1 MLIKNRINPE
11 KQRIT
16 CIHDEDSDLFHMTE
30 EEKYKMVQEEGG
42 YILNNVG
49 YYNAEHTG
57 FGMFTTP
64 KGYIMVFK
72 NQKDID
78 FDGEEYQM
86 WEGRES
92 GNVLYGNFPK
102 RKEEIL

>member
-1 MLIKNRINPE
+1 MNTINPE

-57 FGMFTTP
+57 FGMFRTP
-64 KGYIMVFK
+64 KGYILVFK
-72 NQKDID
+72 NQK
-78 FDGEEYQM
+78 E
-86 WEGRES
+86 R
-92 GNVLYGNFPK
+92 L
-102 RKEEIL
+102 

>member
-1 MLIKNRINPE
+1 MNTINPE

-16 CIHDEDSDLFHMTE
+16 CINDQDSYFFYMTE
-30 EEKYKMVQEEGG
+30 KEKYKMVQEEGG
-42 YILNNVG
+42 YILNNIG
-49 YYNAEHTG
+49 YYNAEHSG
-57 FGMFTTP
+57 LGMFRDP

-72 NQKDID
+72 DQADVD

-102 RKEEIL
+102 SVTK